1 MIAHIKGHIE
11 TLTPTSVVIDCHG
24 VGYELFIS
32 LHTYGIISAKKDETV
47 KLHTYMHVRED
58 AQLLYG
64 FSDPNEKEM
73 FLHLISVNGVGAAT
87 AMLMLSAHSARA
99 LTEAILQ
106 SDVAFLKSIKGIG
119 AKTAQRIIVDLQDKL
134 GKVSDSDIKISAAA
148 NNKVKDE
155 TLSALTMLGFNKNQ
169 AEKTVVKILKAHPE
183 INVEQAI
190 KEALKLL

>member
-1 MIAHIKGHIE
+1 
-11 TLTPTSVVIDCHG
+11 
-24 VGYELFIS
+24 
-32 LHTYGIISAKKDETV
+32 
-47 KLHTYMHVRED
+47 MHVRED

-64 FSDPNEKEM
+64 FSDLSEKEM
-73 FLHLISVNGVGAAT
+73 FLHLISVNGVGANT
-87 AMLMLSAHSARA
+87 AMLMLSAHSAQA

-106 SDVAFLKSIKGIG
+106 SDVNFLKSIKGIG

-134 GKVSDSDIKISAAA
+134 GKSSDVKISAVV

-169 AEKTVVKILKAHPE
+169 AEKTVVKILKSNPE

>member
-1 MIAHIKGHIE
+1 MIAHIRGKIE
-11 TLTPTSVVIDCHG
+11 MITPTSVVIDCNG
-24 VGYELFIS
+24 VGYEIHIS
-32 LHTYGIISAKKDETV
+32 LHIYGLISNKQEEI
-47 KLHTYMHVRED
+47 KLYTYMHVRED

-64 FSDPNEKEM
+64 FSDLSEKEM
-73 FLHLISVNGVGAAT
+73 FLHLISVNGVGANT
-87 AMLMLSAHSARA
+87 AMLMLSAHSAQA

-106 SDVAFLKSIKGIG
+106 SDVNFLKSIKGIG

-134 GKVSDSDIKISAAA
+134 GKSSDVKISAVV

-169 AEKTVVKILKAHPE
+169 AEKTVVKILKSNPE